1 MGSRRL
7 DEIVKVQKPYERNGG
22 EGKEG
27 SPMYLRVVGQ
37 RRKNRNSIGVSG
49 RAATASH
56 QDPWPQYRCRGRT
69 CHEGMDQKS

>member
-27 SPMYLRVVGQ
+27 SPMYLSVVGQ
-37 RRKNRNSIGVSG
+37 RRKRNTFGL
-49 RAATASH
+49 RE
-56 QDPWPQYRCRGRT
+56 Y
-69 CHEGMDQKS
+69 E